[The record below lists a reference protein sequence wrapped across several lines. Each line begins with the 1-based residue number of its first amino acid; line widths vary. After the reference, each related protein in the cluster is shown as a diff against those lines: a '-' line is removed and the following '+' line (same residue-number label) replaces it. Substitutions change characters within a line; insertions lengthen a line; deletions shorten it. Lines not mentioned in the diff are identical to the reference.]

1 MESCAAN
8 ALLDITARP
17 QRLVPSV
24 PVESTKLVLVMEMRP
39 VFAQNAPQVT
49 TVHLDKIT
57 VPVVQQDTTVA
68 KVAAYAQRV
77 RVVNPLLE
85 VRLLVRTP
93 QCAPSVPKAPTRVM
107 D

>member
-1 MESCAAN
+1 MESFVTYVQ
-8 ALLDITARP
+8 LDITAP
-17 QRLVPSV
+17 SQRLVPSV
-24 PVESTKLVLVMEMRP
+24 PVESIKLVSVTEMKQK
-39 VFAQNAPQVT
+39 FAQNAPQVAT
-49 TVHLDKIT
+49 ALQDKIT

-93 QCAPSVPKAPTRVM
+93 QCAPGVPKAPTRVM

>member
-1 MESCAAN
+1 MIYVQ
-8 ALLDITARP
+8 LDITARP
-17 QRLVPSV
+17 QRLAPNV
-24 PVESTKLVLVMEMRP
+24 PVESIKLVLVMEMRP
-39 VFAQNAPQVT
+39 VFAQNAPQVI

-93 QCAPSVPKAPTRVM
+93 QCAPGVPKAPTRVM